1 MKETTTAGLVD
12 AVDAVRIAGGISQHV
27 YKPNGSKFCLNGSKF
42 CLNGSKFYLIPPTL
56 ASAILSE
63 NQWQNIVLK

>member
-42 CLNGSKFYLIPPTL
+42 YLIPPTL